1 MEEVDGRICT
11 YGNADCELLLA
22 KIWVLLGRTT
32 GFAFTLAEKVLSRVA
47 DVPADCERP
56 IQVNVAF
63 DGILDRFSDGFVVL
77 DPVFEMVAVDE
88 KVVDIIFVIV

>member
-1 MEEVDGRICT
+1 
-11 YGNADCELLLA
+11 LLLA
-22 KIWVLLGRTT
+22 KIWVLVGRTT
-32 GFAFTLAEKVLSRVA
+32 GFAFTFAEKVLSRVA

-63 DGILDRFSDGFVVL
+63 DAILDRFSDGFVVL